1 MDMIALDILENIQIA
16 AGLIYLIWLYA
27 WAKKQLGS
35 ASIAA
40 IFAVI
45 IVYLTFFQYPVL
57 IWIPIALFLIAT
69 FFSGMFEKIPS
80 SAKKPEHLKD

>member
-1 MDMIALDILENIQIA
+1 MYMIALDVLENIQIA

-35 ASIAA
+35 APIAA

-45 IVYLTFFQYPVL
+45 IVYLTFYLYPWL
-57 IWIPIALFLIAT
+57 IWVPIIFFLIAT